1 MYSTAHMRV
10 RKPPLRAVEFD
21 WAQVKHNRS
30 GRHHF
35 SRRKAVT
42 TLNRDFPPA
51 SIQEKPRMYSRG
63 ALAWT
68 YSEDCLLIK
77 TLIQMGNVRWQDVA
91 ETMPG
96 RTGVN
101 CRDRWNKYLLKM
113 VKYRHLIPD
122 HVRNMRR
129 RGKAKPPMAYES
141 DDESEDVDDGG
152 DDGDE
157 DDLLATA
164 AERAVADVFG
174 EGGIF
179 DELPAE
185 VGVDDKFCFEDM
197 LGLGAMPHV
206 SKPVAPG
213 LPLPLPASIDAL
225 PAFDQLLAH
234 EKLSPSTCA
243 QTAPSSPGA
252 LACPAAFNVRVVPR
266 VNFAIGRGNT
276 AKAAGIVLNQFTEA
290 GFAEINAMMRRPL
303 ARPVVKR
310 VKHSAAK
317 TPAIVFNTQ
326 LVRAMA

>member
-1 MYSTAHMRV
+1 MRV
-10 RKPPLRAVEFD
+10 RKPSLRAVEFD
-21 WAQVKHNRS
+21 WAQVKHNRG

-68 YSEDCLLIK
+68 YSEDCLLIT
-77 TLIQMGNVRWQDVA
+77 TLIQVGNVRWQDVA

-113 VKYRHLIPD
+113 AKYRHLIPD

-129 RGKAKPPMAYES
+129 RSKAEPAMAYES
-141 DDESEDVDDGG
+141 D
-152 DDGDE
+152 DE

-174 EGGIF
+174 DDGIF
-179 DELPAE
+179 DELPVE
-185 VGVDDKFCFEDM
+185 VSIDDKFCFKDM

-213 LPLPLPASIDAL
+213 LPLPALIDAL

-234 EKLSPSTCA
+234 EKLSPSTCGE
-243 QTAPSSPGA
+243 TAPSSPGA
-252 LACPAAFNVRVVPR
+252 LAFPAAFNVRVVPR

-276 AKAAGIVLNQFTEA
+276 ANAAGIVLNQFTKT

-303 ARPVVKR
+303 ARPVMKR